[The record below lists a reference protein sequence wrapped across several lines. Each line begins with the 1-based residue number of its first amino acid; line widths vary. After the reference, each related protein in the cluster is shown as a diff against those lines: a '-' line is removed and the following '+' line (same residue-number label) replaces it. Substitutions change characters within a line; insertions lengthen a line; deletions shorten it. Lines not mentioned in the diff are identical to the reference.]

1 MTNGPVMSLVEMLNS
16 QFPVTKPQPVTEAD
30 MTPEEIKLAEIF
42 EAKQAEEAK
51 KAEEIVS
58 ETPSAEVKTEELIK
72 EVKPTKKTRKARY
85 SNLYIEYPTFRRTS
99 SSSLIEIPVPN
110 SKVPIAALYRF
121 SSKPGPNGDGQSTL
135 TSP

>member
-42 EAKQAEEAK
+42 EAKQAEEEAK

-58 ETPSAEVKTEELIK
+58 ETPSTEVKTEELIK
-72 EVKPTKKTRKARY
+72 EVKPTKKTRKAR
-85 SNLYIEYPTFRRTS
+85 S
-99 SSSLIEIPVPN
+99 
-110 SKVPIAALYRF
+110 
-121 SSKPGPNGDGQSTL
+121 
-135 TSP
+135 

>member
-42 EAKQAEEAK
+42 EAKQAEEEAK

-72 EVKPTKKTRKARY
+72 EVKPTKKTRKAR
-85 SNLYIEYPTFRRTS
+85 S
-99 SSSLIEIPVPN
+99 
-110 SKVPIAALYRF
+110 
-121 SSKPGPNGDGQSTL
+121 
-135 TSP
+135 

>member
-1 MTNGPVMSLVEMLNS
+1 MSMTNGPVMSLVEMLNS

-42 EAKQAEEAK
+42 EAK

-72 EVKPTKKTRKARY
+72 KVKSAKKTRKAR
-85 SNLYIEYPTFRRTS
+85 S
-99 SSSLIEIPVPN
+99 
-110 SKVPIAALYRF
+110 
-121 SSKPGPNGDGQSTL
+121 
-135 TSP
+135 